1 MSRVFQRPGRTGY
14 YLSVSIPRNLRSSY
28 RRSELI
34 KKLGNTRR
42 EADTKK
48 HAIEAQINRD
58 FGARLNT
65 LSLVEKVEESY
76 KTEQLSK
83 LPQEEKETIRSA
95 YPVDVDEEG
104 HPLDQ
109 EEAALWLALN
119 GKTTWQQWVKQREV
133 LEAPSK
139 STIINW
145 KSRLKALST
154 WTGSD
159 YISDL
164 TKRQALSYRDH
175 LIAKGHTTS
184 TIINTIGALSGFWNW
199 GIEQEIIETNI
210 WAGLK
215 KRLPQEEKRAELPTG
230 EVFRAATHKASTI
243 TAQRKDKDYQF
254 LIQRYTGCR
263 QGEAAGLRH
272 YDIDLNNK
280 TITFEE
286 WEKVVNYDKIR
297 GGKRSEKQ
305 VRRFKTGLKDERCL
319 PMTNALF
326 EAIKDM
332 PIIEKSDDPIWPLRY
347 KQTNDSWGSHWVSE
361 YRNKYNL
368 ASHDLRR
375 YVITKLNLAGVSPYI
390 IYEVT
395 RQKMEGMS
403 DVTIRYTRPT
413 TEELRQIMT
422 EALD

>member
-1 MSRVFQRPGRTGY
+1 
-14 YLSVSIPRNLRSSY
+14 
-28 RRSELI
+28 
-34 KKLGNTRR
+34 
-42 EADTKK
+42 
-48 HAIEAQINRD
+48 
-58 FGARLNT
+58 
-65 LSLVEKVEESY
+65 LVEKVEESY

-109 EEAALWLALN
+109 EEAALWLALD

-272 YDIDLNNK
+272 CDIDLNNK

-390 IYEVT
+390 IYEIT